1 MSSELKVNKVSPE
14 SGTGVQLGDSGDTIT
29 IPAGATISNNGTAN
43 GFGGGGVAAHD
54 TQVITSTGTYT
65 PTAGTTFVQVYCIG
79 AGGGGGGAVT
89 TNNFY
94 FGSGGGGGAGG
105 CAMKIFNATE
115 LGSSAAVTIGA
126 AGSGGSGAAGS
137 NNGTAGGDTT
147 FNPQGSGPTLTG
159 GGGGAGGGV
168 NFTPVEALGGV
179 PGTGGTASGGDINM
193 KGENGIFIG
202 EKGRTASGGFVAI
215 TCPGGAS
222 FWGGSQ
228 QIQTVGS
235 NAQTGGIA
243 GVNGSGGS
251 GAAGGQINGGGAQL
265 SGGNGGAG
273 VVVIFE
279 YQ

>member
-1 MSSELKVNKVSPE
+1 MSSELKVNKISPE
-14 SGTGVQLGDSGDTIT
+14 SGTGVQLGDSGDTFT

-94 FGSGGGGGAGG
+94 FGTGGGGGAGG
-105 CAMKIFNATE
+105 CAMKIYNATE

-137 NNGTAGGDTT
+137 NSGTAGGDTT

-159 GGGGAGGGV
+159 GGGGAGTGS
-168 NFTPVEALGGV
+168 NFTSVEALGGT
-179 PGTGGTASGGDINM
+179 PGAGGTASNGDINI

-202 EKGRTASGGFVAI
+202 SKGRTVSGGFVAI
-215 TCPGGAS
+215 MCPGGAS
-222 FWGGSQ
+222 FWGGSTP
-228 QIQTVGS
+228 ITTVGS
-235 NAQTGGIA
+235 NAQAAGVD

-251 GAAGGQINGGGAQL
+251 GALGGQINGGGAQI
-265 SGGNGGAG
+265 SGGDGGAG